1 MNILL
6 TSAGRRTY
14 MVDYFKEALRG
25 EGLVFVANS
34 VMSPAMY
41 RGDGHFL
48 TPLIYQED
56 YIPFLLDLC
65 REKKIGLLVSLFDID
80 LPVLSAHRD
89 AFAAAGTTVAVSDPE
104 TLACCNDK
112 FRMFR
117 VLGSAGI
124 PTPRTWLDADGILE
138 ALHNGETDW
147 PLYVKP
153 RFGMGSLGVLKARS
167 EEEFRAAFSM
177 CENEIAET
185 YLRFE
190 SAAAPGQAV
199 IAQEQCAGNEYG
211 LGVISDLQ
219 GRYVTTIVRRKMG
232 MRSGETDEAVI
243 LGPQDPAY
251 EVLRSVGE
259 RLAALL
265 QPKGLIDVDVMMDE
279 RRLVPFVID
288 MNARFGGGYPFSHL
302 AGADVPRAYVLWMQG
317 RDSEADAACRSAEPG
332 VHGFKDISIMRM
344 KTGGDYA

>member
-48 TPLIYQED
+48 TPLIYHEE
-56 YIPFLLDLC
+56 YIPFLLKLC
-65 REKKIGLLVSLFDID
+65 REQRISLLVSLFDID

-89 AFAAAGTTVAVSDPE
+89 DFAEVGTMVAVSDPE

-117 VLGSAGI
+117 VLEDAGI
-124 PTPRTWLDADGILE
+124 PTPRTWLDADGILKVL
-138 ALHNGETDW
+138 LHGETDW
-147 PLYVKP
+147 PIYVKP

-167 EEEFRAAFSM
+167 EEELRAAFSM
-177 CENEIAET
+177 CGHEIAGT
-185 YLRFE
+185 YLCYE

-211 LGVISDLQ
+211 LDVISDLQ

-243 LGPQDPAY
+243 LGPQDRAY
-251 EVLRSVGE
+251 EVLRSTGE
-259 RLAALL
+259 RIAALL
-265 QPKGLIDVDVMMDE
+265 KPKGLIDVDVMMDE
-279 RRLVPFVID
+279 GSFTPFVID

-317 RDSEADAACRSAEPG
+317 RNTEADAACKSVQPG
-332 VHGFKDISIMRM
+332 VHGFKDISIMQM